1 MSQHEVME
9 AFISAIATEVARRI
23 PKPEEVTAE
32 DFRSNIETMLQQ
44 SDWFKQMVKE
54 QVDTWIPDK
63 PDIEN
68 EVHDAA
74 KEWLS
79 NNFDI
84 GDYKSDIESVVE
96 DAIGDVDF
104 SDKIE
109 EALDDADVDRKVER
123 EVEEQVAPVLEQVEG
138 IQKRVIAME
147 RWITAVRELPLL
159 NEEKA

>member
-32 DFRSNIETMLQQ
+32 DFR
-44 SDWFKQMVKE
+44 V
-54 QVDTWIPDK
+54 PDK